1 MLPPI
6 FKLAYVTYQSSKQI
20 IMTVLVVQ
28 PQNNALVSPV
38 PAAPPASPDAK
49 LWSMGFFDDPADVL
63 RPVLCITLGVEQLKL
78 LAMTHET

>member
-28 PQNNALVSPV
+28 SQNNALVSPV
-38 PAAPPASPDAK
+38 PAAPPDAK

-63 RPVLCITLGVEQLKL
+63 RPVLCIALGVEQLEL